1 MQRLDFRAMGCQ
13 MTAVLD
19 TDRGTNHL
27 DLVSGWFEVWEQA
40 LSRFRPDSELSRLNQ
55 RTGQWVCVSP
65 ILWEVLK
72 LAINAAQW
80 TGGLISPTI
89 LNALEAAGYDRS
101 FEQIQ
106 ADGPSAPSQPDG
118 HWEFIKRQSSTRS
131 IWLPPDAR
139 IDLGGVAKGW
149 AAERAA
155 RKLGVHGPAL
165 MDAGGDVAV
174 SGPRADRSPWPIG
187 ISDPFRPH
195 QIIGTLKIARGGV
208 ATSGR
213 DYRRWQKNGVW
224 QHHLIDPRTGRPA
237 QTDVLSVTVIAP
249 SVVEA
254 EIAAKAVLL
263 SGTEAG
269 LEWLETW
276 PEFAA
281 LVMQEDG
288 RLVGSTQFE
297 NYLWK

>member
-19 TDRGTNHL
+19 TDRRTNRL
-27 DLVSGWFEVWEQA
+27 DMVSGWFEVWEQA

-55 RTGQWVCVSP
+55 RTGHWVCVSP

-72 LAINAAQW
+72 LAIHAAQW

-89 LNALEAAGYDRS
+89 LDALEAAGYDRS

-118 HWEFIKRQSSTRS
+118 HWEFIERQSSTRS
-131 IWLPPDAR
+131 IWLPPNAR

-174 SGPRADRSPWPIG
+174 SGPRADGSPWPIG

-195 QIIGTLKIARGGV
+195 QIIGTLKIERGGV

-288 RLVGSTQFE
+288 RLVSSTQFE

>member
-19 TDRGTNHL
+19 TDRRTSRL
-27 DLVSGWFEVWEQA
+27 EAVPGWFEEWEQV
-40 LSRFRPDSELSRLNQ
+40 LSRFRPDSELSRLN
-55 RTGQWVCVSP
+55 RHTGQWVSVSP

-72 LAINAAQW
+72 LGINAARW
-80 TGGLISPTI
+80 TGGLIVPTI

-106 ADGPSAPSQPDG
+106 ADGPSALSQPDG
-118 HWEFIKRQSSTRS
+118 QWELIQWQSSARA
-131 IWLPPDAR
+131 IYLPLNAR

-165 MDAGGDVAV
+165 IDAGGDVAV
-174 SGPRADRSPWPIG
+174 SGPRAGGSPWPIG
-187 ISDPFRPH
+187 MSNPFQPD
-195 QIIGTLKIARGGV
+195 QLIGTLKIEQGGV

-224 QHHLIDPRTGRPA
+224 QHHLIDPRTGSPA
-237 QTDVLSVTVIAP
+237 QSDVLSVTVIAP
-249 SVVEA
+249 STVEA
-254 EIAAKAVLL
+254 EIAAKVVLL
-263 SGTEAG
+263 SGSEAG
-269 LEWLETW
+269 LQWLETW

-281 LVMQEDG
+281 VVVQEDG
-288 RLVGSTQFE
+288 RVVYSAHFE
-297 NYLWK
+297 DYLWK